1 LFDDILELC
10 DNSTVA
16 GMICRWVRER
26 KDTMIS
32 PGFHAWR
39 IEGVV
44 IVVIVGAA
52 SQQKEMLVDAHL

>member
-1 LFDDILELC
+1 
-10 DNSTVA
+10 
-16 GMICRWVRER
+16 MICRWVRER

-32 PGFHAWR
+32 PGFYAWR